1 MLRTGGGVILCGVQ
15 EVLVQ
20 GMVWGWM
27 DMLEMVFTVVM
38 DGSWLLLIQ
47 IITNFIK

>member
-1 MLRTGGGVILCGVQ
+1 MEPTGGGVILCGAQ